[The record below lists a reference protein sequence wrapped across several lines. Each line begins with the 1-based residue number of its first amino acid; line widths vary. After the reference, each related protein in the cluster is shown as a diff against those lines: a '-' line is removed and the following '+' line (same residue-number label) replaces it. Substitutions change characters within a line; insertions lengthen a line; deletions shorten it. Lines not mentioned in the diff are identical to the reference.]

1 MRKTVL
7 AGSVLTALIAS
18 SAAAAPAS
26 AAVVDLA
33 VADRVVIDIVAVA
46 GCPAG
51 TAMVEVSPDNT
62 SFRLWFSALQV
73 QIGPHTSPAEA
84 RRTCQVALGIH
95 VPAGHTYAIDRI
107 QYGGY
112 TSLAPGAVFTQRA
125 RQYRSGQVIDQPFRS
140 HSWTGPMVD
149 EWQAVD
155 TFTADELYFPA
166 CGTNPNFNAV
176 LGLRLD
182 AGTSDPATETSF
194 AALDSVDG
202 PYGAVYRLQTRP
214 C

>member
-1 MRKTVL
+1 V
-7 AGSVLTALIAS
+7 AD
-18 SAAAAPAS
+18 P
-26 AAVVDLA
+26 A
-33 VADRVVIDIVAVA
+33 VAGRVVIDIVAVT
-46 GCPAG
+46 GCPVG

-73 QIGPHTSPAEA
+73 QIGPHTSPVDA

-95 VPAGHTYAIDRI
+95 VPAGYAYAIDRI

-112 TSLAPGAVFTQRA
+112 ASLAPGAVFTQRA
-125 RQYRSGQVIDQPFRS
+125 RHYRSGQVIDQPFRS
-140 HSWTGPMVD
+140 HSWTGPMAD

-155 TFTADELYFPA
+155 TFTADELYFPE
-166 CGTNPNFNAV
+166 CGTNPNLNAV

-182 AGTSDPATETSF
+182 AGTSNPATETSF

-202 PYGAVYRLQTRP
+202 PYGAVYHLQTRS